1 MELQSTVL
9 AHLVTTRMRL
19 FFAIIIIALS
29 SALGFGQAA
38 EFSIDKAVHKFPK
51 TYEGVLLE
59 HEFKLTN
66 TGDAP
71 LIISDY
77 KVECSCTKAYLPNN
91 PILPGESFL
100 LKVTF
105 DTKGKYNFQ
114 DRIIYLKTN
123 TKKKT
128 EQLRFKVNVI
138 PKNE

>member
-9 AHLVTTRMRL
+9 VHLVTTKMRL

-29 SALGFGQAA
+29 SALGFGQEA
-38 EFSIDKAVHKFPK
+38 EFSIDKAVVKFAK

-59 HEFKLTN
+59 HQFKITN
-66 TGDAP
+66 TGSVP
-71 LIISDY
+71 LILSDY
-77 KVECSCTKAYLPNN
+77 KVECSCTKAYLPKN
-91 PILPGESFL
+91 PILPGETYDV
-100 LKVTF
+100 KVTF
-105 DTKGKYNFQ
+105 DTKGKYGFQ

-123 TKKKT
+123 SKKKT